1 MTIVQAYGDCC
12 RAEKNWK
19 TGFQSWTGGYRWHT
33 DGRAHL
39 LEAKVNR
46 VMVEVAKRT
55 VAVCDSSKFG
65 RRSLSLIV
73 PTSALQEVITDRGAP
88 KSELSVLKR
97 ARIEVT
103 LV

>member
-1 MTIVQAYGDCC
+1 
-12 RAEKNWK
+12 
-19 TGFQSWTGGYRWHT
+19 
-33 DGRAHL
+33 
-39 LEAKVNR
+39 
-46 VMVEVAKRT
+46 VMVEVAKHT
-55 VAVCDSSKFG
+55 VAVCDSTKFG

-88 KSELSVLKR
+88 KSDLRVLKQ